1 MNFTGMRT
9 FPMIWYGRSFQIRRK
24 STIWSY
30 RPSRRPSLCVDTV
43 RDPLHLSG
51 RSSQANAVRISAQGI
66 HNVFYLL
73 LPCCGVSFFVIIFF
87 VKHHSLERSDDA
99 ALKQEGKD
107 RIKQRK
113 QKAEADTTGSGAG
126 AGTEARD
133 IK

>member
-1 MNFTGMRT
+1 M
-9 FPMIWYGRSFQIRRK
+9 FPYKPADVTLKLIAIP
-24 STIWSY
+24 T
-30 RPSRRPSLCVDTV
+30 
-43 RDPLHLSG
+43 
-51 RSSQANAVRISAQGI
+51 SAQGI
-66 HNVFYLL
+66 HNIFYLL

-113 QKAEADTTGSGAG
+113 QKPEADTTGSIAG
-126 AGTEARD
+126 AATEARD